1 MLNIGFPE
9 LFLLCL
15 LGVLFLKPDEFRS
28 MIRQLGKWSAEMRK
42 MSREFTSE
50 LAREADFD
58 EIRDSARKIE
68 DQLLKSGI
76 DTEGE
81 LFGAD
86 DDAEMGDE
94 LEDGGIGGAGPDA
107 EMSLAMGDEIEDEMA
122 PPKPDGDAPGPERSI
137 PRESDSRSGSSAPV
151 DDEPNGDEP
160 SGDAP
165 GDDGTDDD
173 ESGGRAPDGDAPG
186 ADASP
191 HSSSGAGNP
200 FLGSG

>member
-86 DDAEMGDE
+86 DDIAMGDE
-94 LEDGGIGGAGPDA
+94 LDDEGAGTEG
-107 EMSLAMGDEIEDEMA
+107 EMSLAMGDDIEDEMA
-122 PPKPDGDAPGPERSI
+122 PPNSAPTEGPTNSTPDVPARAGEGAAHDSNGDAPGPDRSI
-137 PRESDSRSGSSAPV
+137 PRESGSQPADDGPENDASGV
-151 DDEPNGDEP
+151 
-160 SGDAP
+160 DAP
-165 GDDGTDDD
+165 PA
-173 ESGGRAPDGDAPG
+173 SSPGG
-186 ADASP
+186 
-191 HSSSGAGNP
+191 GNP
-200 FLGSG
+200 LLGSG

>member
-28 MIRQLGKWSAEMRK
+28 MIRQLGKWSVEMRK

-94 LEDGGIGGAGPDA
+94 LDDGGMGGIGGAGPDG
-107 EMSLAMGDEIEDEMA
+107 EMSIEMGDEIEDEMA
-122 PPKPDGDAPGPERSI
+122 PPEPAGDKPGPERSI
-137 PRESDSRSGSSAPV
+137 PRESNSRPV
-151 DDEPNGDEP
+151 DN
-160 SGDAP
+160 
-165 GDDGTDDD
+165 
-173 ESGGRAPDGDAPG
+173 APG
-186 ADASP
+186 ADAPGIEAPEADAQEDNEPGVDTPPPSP
-191 HSSSGAGNP
+191 SSDGNP